1 MIQRFALS
9 SPNPAG
15 FDGVVACLPAGEAYM
30 AWHGKGSGIG

>member
-15 FDGVVACLPAGEAYM
+15 FTGVVVCLPAGGAYT
-30 AWHGKGSGIG
+30 AWHGTGSGIG